1 MGYEYQFKRE
11 GKAELA
17 RAMSEARS
25 FAAQLLGNAQ
35 WQNGIES
42 YPLTPSDP
50 GARPGWLQF
59 VPSHI
64 LLSVSSRK
72 DLGSP
77 LVARLLAEFARLGL
91 EAYEEGDPTP
101 TTYSAIG

>member
-1 MGYEYQFKRE
+1 MGYEYEFKRE

-25 FAAQLLGNAQ
+25 FATALLGSAQ
-35 WQNGIES
+35 TQSGIES
-42 YPLTPSDP
+42 YPLTPSEP
-50 GARPGWLQF
+50 GAYPGLLQF

-64 LLSVSSRK
+64 LLSVGSRRE
-72 DLGSP
+72 LGSP

-91 EAYEEGDPTP
+91 EPYEEGDPTP
-101 TTYSAIG
+101 TDYASIG

>member
-1 MGYEYQFKRE
+1 MGYEYEFRKQD
-11 GKAELA
+11 KAEHA
-17 RAMSEARS
+17 RAMNEART

-42 YPLTPSDP
+42 YPVVPSEP

-64 LLSVSSRK
+64 LLSVSSRHE
-72 DLGSP
+72 LGSP
-77 LVARLLAEFARLGL
+77 LVTLLLAEFARLGL

-101 TTYSAIG
+101 TDYASIG